1 MATPQP
7 LTHHHSSAVQQTAAL
22 TKGKKRTA
30 EDAVGGSTAVKV
42 ARHSGSNSPHTAGC
56 AAQHS
61 GVLMGA
67 AVAGG
72 SEASFAEG
80 AHGRGAAGPSG
91 MAEDDWGMANVL
103 VEMAGQSK
111 YHMRKR
117 SGVRLTQQAWFH
129 DEVEDMTE
137 DY

>member
-22 TKGKKRTA
+22 AKGQKRTA
-30 EDAVGGSTAVKV
+30 EDAVGESTAVKV

-56 AAQHS
+56 AQHS
-61 GVLMGA
+61 GVLMAA

-72 SEASFAEG
+72 SEASFADG

-111 YHMRKR
+111 YHLRKR